1 MMDDWNIEGA
11 VEEITTDSAEQEE
24 LMLAL
29 KQAME
34 KEMKHSKALQGRV
47 PTKFIRS
54 TATLRKI
61 NEIYRM
67 MKCLQNV
74 TKIGE

>member
-1 MMDDWNIEGA
+1 MMDDWNIKGA

-24 LMLAL
+24 LMSAL

-34 KEMKHSKALQGRV
+34 KEMKHSKVVQGRV
-47 PTKFIRS
+47 STKFVRS
-54 TATLRKI
+54 IPISRKPSE
-61 NEIYRM
+61 NYRM

-74 TKIGE
+74 TKNG